1 MAARTIRRRAGHN
14 GGVDHLAGQLL
25 VATPSTGGEIFRRSV
40 VLLLHHDDDG
50 AHGLVLNKPLGAG
63 VDRVLP
69 AWQEHVSAPGELFQG
84 GPVGLDTAL
93 GLVRVRTRVEA
104 LGIKLLFGT
113 VGVVDLDAPPE
124 LVMPEVSELRVFA
137 GYSGWAGGQLEGEL
151 AAGAWYVVAATPQDA
166 FTAEPGRLW
175 RAVLQRQSGKAAW
188 LATYPEDPHLN

>member
-1 MAARTIRRRAGHN
+1 M
-14 GGVDHLAGQLL
+14 DHLAGRLL
-25 VATPSTGGEIFRRSV
+25 VATPSTGGDIFRRSV
-40 VLLLHHDDDG
+40 VLLLHHDEDG

-69 AWQEHVSAPGELFQG
+69 GWQDHVSAPGDLFQG

-93 GLVRVRTRVEA
+93 GLVRVPAGVDV

-124 LVMPEVSELRVFA
+124 LVMPEVSQLRVFA
-137 GYSGWAGGQLEGEL
+137 GYSGWSGGQLEGEL
-151 AAGAWYVVAATPQDA
+151 EAGAWCVVDATPGDA
-166 FTAEPGRLW
+166 FTPQPDGLW
-175 RAVLQRQSGKAAW
+175 RAVLRRQGGKAAW